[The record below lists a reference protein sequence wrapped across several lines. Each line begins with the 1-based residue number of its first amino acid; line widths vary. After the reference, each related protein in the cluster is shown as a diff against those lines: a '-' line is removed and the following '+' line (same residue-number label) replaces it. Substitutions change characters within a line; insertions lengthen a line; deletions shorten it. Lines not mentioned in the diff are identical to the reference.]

1 MSPDSRRDTLERLI
15 LARLALV
22 EAEDPQAEVPIVELQ
37 RDLGLDAAEA
47 FEALRALVA
56 RGYAEADLFP
66 VNVWAIITEE
76 GRTYLAQREAAG
88 PPVTPTPSD

>member
-37 RDLGLDAAEA
+37 RELGLDAAEA
-47 FEALRALVA
+47 LEALRALVA

-66 VNVWAIITEE
+66 VNVWARITEE
-76 GRTYLAQREAAG
+76 GRAYLAQRETPE